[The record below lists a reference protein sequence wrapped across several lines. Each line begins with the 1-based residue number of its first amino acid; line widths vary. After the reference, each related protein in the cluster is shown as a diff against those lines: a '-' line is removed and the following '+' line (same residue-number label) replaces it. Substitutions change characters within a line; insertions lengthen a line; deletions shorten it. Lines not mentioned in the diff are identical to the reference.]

1 MKKFATDEDSG
12 ILLKNNEIKDIIKVT
27 ISLDNRRTL

>member
-12 ILLKNNEIKDIIKVT
+12 ILVTNTEIKDIIKVT

>member
-12 ILLKNNEIKDIIKVT
+12 ILVANNEIKDIIKVT

>member
-1 MKKFATDEDSG
+1 MKKFATDADSG
-12 ILLKNNEIKDIIKVT
+12 ISVTNNEIKDIIKVI

>member
-12 ILLKNNEIKDIIKVT
+12 ILVTNNEIKDIIKVT

>member
-12 ILLKNNEIKDIIKVT
+12 ISVTNNEIKDIIKVT